1 MHTADLIHAQ
11 NFHGL
16 KHLSEISMRDYVD
29 YMKAWSDKNS
39 RVKNAQFHVAIS
51 VRGREKS
58 AEEILEISREWL
70 SKMGYKDTPS
80 LFFFHRDTDNNHI
93 HIISTRVDKDGKKIK
108 DNNEIRRGV
117 SLIREL
123 NGIDLS
129 RKAKEDFVT
138 LQEYK
143 VSSKS
148 QISTLW
154 GSLGY
159 RTKKIGNDLMLYKE
173 GQLVLQMGAMS
184 IESQVEK
191 SSLTNERASEIR
203 ALITQ
208 YHKDFSVDALM
219 VLMKEKHNLEI
230 VLQGKKDSPYGYA
243 IIDHRYK
250 KVYKGGDVFSLK
262 ELLSDQQVFSDRE
275 QVERVNLFARS
286 LIKDSR
292 ITSKELESVIK
303 QWGVNVYKG
312 EVKYKKFSIGELEK
326 DLKEKLEYNDRLEA
340 ASRFQVRDLSSLE
353 VLAKYYRVSA
363 YDIIPKEEDNKP
375 QSRDLKEIYN
385 EARESDDFYGKLSE
399 YNLSVSSHEG
409 QVYLLDEENGILE
422 EVDSYEQKTRYG
434 YSEHASQSSI
444 GSFLSSNSP
453 NLDLGGE
460 EKTSSADNRLKKRRR
475 DR

>member
-1 MHTADLIHAQ
+1 MHTADLIHTQ

-16 KHLSEISMRDYVD
+16 KHLSEVSMRDYVD
-29 YMKAWSDKNS
+29 YMRAWSDKNS

-58 AEEILEISREWL
+58 AEEILEISKEWL
-70 SKMGYKDTPS
+70 IKMGYKDTPA

-108 DNNEIRRGV
+108 DNNEIRRGL
-117 SLIREL
+117 SLLREL

-129 RKAKEDFVT
+129 RKAKGDFYT
-138 LQEYK
+138 LQEYQ

-148 QISTLW
+148 QFATLW

-159 RTKKIGNDLMLYKE
+159 RAKKLGDDLLLYKE
-173 GQLVLQMGAMS
+173 GQLVLNVGYTS
-184 IESQVEK
+184 LESQIDK

-203 ALITQ
+203 GLIAQ

-230 VLQGKKDSPYGYA
+230 VFQGKKDNPYGYT
-243 IIDHRYK
+243 IIDHRDK
-250 KVYKGGDVFSLK
+250 KVYKGGDVFPLK
-262 ELLSDQQVFSDRE
+262 ELLSEDQRVFSDKE
-275 QVERVNLFARS
+275 QVDRVNLFARS

-292 ITSKELESVIK
+292 ITSKELDRAIK
-303 QWGVNVYKG
+303 QWGLNVYKG
-312 EVKYKKFSIGELEK
+312 EIKYKKFSIGEL
-326 DLKEKLEYNDRLEA
+326 DRDVKERLEYNDRLQV
-340 ASRFQVRDLSSLE
+340 ASRFQSRDISSLE

-363 YDIIPKEEDNKP
+363 YDIVPRKEDNQP

-385 EARESDDFYGKLSE
+385 EARGSDDFYGKLSE

-409 QVYLLDEENGILE
+409 KVYLLDEENGIVE
-422 EVDSYEQKTRYG
+422 EVDSYEMKSRYEHH
-434 YSEHASQSSI
+434 SEHGHQSYIGGGILSI
-444 GSFLSSNSP
+444 PIGESGSVKS
-453 NLDLGGE
+453 
-460 EKTSSADNRLKKRRR
+460 SSADNRLKKRRK